1 MIFEHT
7 KLWFDVGIK
16 RYTTLI
22 AKRIIRGVLWF
33 DVGIKR
39 YTTAVSNLM
48 SELVLWFDVGIKR
61 YTTDGSIFFN
71 VSGCGLM

>member
-1 MIFEHT
+1 MI
-7 KLWFDVGIK
+7 V
-16 RYTTLI
+16 YM
-22 AKRIIRGVLWF
+22 LWF

-39 YTTAVSNLM
+39 YTTATDEPPPPTGLWFDVGIKRYTTS
-48 SELVLWFDVGIKR
+48 SATCLVLLRLWFDVGIKR